1 MIHQRKFDKNFEKF
15 SLEVQERIRDLRREN
30 DLSQEDLME
39 YDLSLRTVQRI
50 ENTSEPANITLLTLF
65 RLSRAFGVK
74 PEELLDI

>member
-15 SLEVQERIRDLRREN
+15 SLKVQERIRDLRREN

-74 PEELLDI
+74 PEDLLDI